1 MQVEIFYFMDIT
13 CRNTSKPSQG
23 LEAATY
29 LLHVDFNVFLQTVAV
44 QVQDQIVDKV
54 EAVTDDDQRQ
64 LVGQFG
70 FLRTEIQTI
79 CC

>member
-1 MQVEIFYFMDIT
+1 M
-13 CRNTSKPSQG
+13 
-23 LEAATY
+23 AAY
-29 LLHVDFNVFLQTVAV
+29 LLHVDFDVFLQTVAV

-64 LVGQFG
+64 LVGQLR
-70 FLRTEIQTI
+70 FLSTEIQTI